1 MNLRLTLEIQNT
13 KRGPNFY
20 EEECTTGNI
29 YLLNVLSQVPTW
41 KLAETAD
48 AINIYW
54 CSSLLIT
61 GIMLSKEINYYV
73 M

>member
-1 MNLRLTLEIQNT
+1 MNLRLTLEIQIT
-13 KRGPNFY
+13 KRRPNFY
-20 EEECTTGNI
+20 EEECKAGNV
-29 YLLNVLSQVPTW
+29 YLLPVLFQVSTW

-54 CSSLLIT
+54 FSSLLIT
-61 GIMLSKEINYYV
+61 GIMLSKAINYYV